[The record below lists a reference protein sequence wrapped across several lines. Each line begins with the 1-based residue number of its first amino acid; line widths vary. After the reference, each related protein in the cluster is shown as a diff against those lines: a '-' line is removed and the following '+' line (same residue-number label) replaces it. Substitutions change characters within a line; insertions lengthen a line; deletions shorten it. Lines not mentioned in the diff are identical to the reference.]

1 MILSSISKHS
11 IFPLSSFDPPRAVG
25 SHNNNSRKSATNL
38 SWRGLQEEQIKTMQ
52 LKLLS
57 FITSFRTNAYENC
70 NTFQWSYHKAVLFS
84 QLFFP
89 LHCSIQIPGNL
100 KTYRYNFLL
109 WVNVWKIIASQE
121 KTSSS
126 FSSSPHYLPHD
137 SLFWEHF
144 LCLKIIENWS
154 HTLPLY
160 SPLR

>member
-38 SWRGLQEEQIKTMQ
+38 SWRGLQEEQKQ
-52 LKLLS
+52 CNL
-57 FITSFRTNAYENC
+57 NC
-70 NTFQWSYHKAVLFS
+70 SASSQVFLPMRMRIVIFTFQWSYHKAVLFS
-84 QLFFP
+84 QFFFP

-121 KTSSS
+121 KPVPLSLL
-126 FSSSPHYLPHD
+126 LP
-137 SLFWEHF
+137 
-144 LCLKIIENWS
+144 IIY
-154 HTLPLY
+154 HTTACFG
-160 SPLR
+160 SISCA